1 MISLSCLSHVL
12 DYWSP
17 LPPSSSIIC
26 SRTFSAIVCFCIKMA
41 VLRCLDI
48 NINILL
54 LLRTSYLGYEL
65 QALPLGARYLTGFN
79 PYTKHDVC

>member
-17 LPPSSSIIC
+17 LPPSSSITC
-26 SRTFSAIVCFCIKMA
+26 SRTFSAIVCFCINMA
-41 VLRCLDI
+41 VLRSLDI

-54 LLRTSYLGYEL
+54 LLRTSYLGYGAASATAWRTLSYTHAFAQVKL
-65 QALPLGARYLTGFN
+65 Q
-79 PYTKHDVC
+79 